1 MASNRERLRFIAQK
15 IREGR
20 FQDLLGL
27 AGRKLGRRT
36 APAESGIQPGSRF
49 REHKRE
55 AIQGF
60 LEFVHEGPQP
70 PWPLEVFIEV
80 SNLCDLQCA
89 MCHTFSALNPK
100 RFNIISHRHR
110 GFFDADLI
118 EERMGKVLEHA
129 LVVHAFGYGEPT
141 LHPQFNRILDIL
153 DRYEVMVDFFTHGMH
168 LDEKT
173 CADLVRKRISK
184 ITVSFSGSNREDYEN
199 IYIGGD
205 FERVLA
211 GIRRLSAEK
220 KRQGTEF
227 PLIVINSLAFK
238 HHVDKL
244 PEFVRLM
251 GEAGANVIHLKPMK
265 TYDIIQ
271 ELHGHASVFHPE
283 QEGRML
289 QEARD
294 IAAVFGLRLET
305 GDYETSQDDATVLQS
320 RHMGSRPLSTQ
331 SIPIPELKNIARKKR
346 EQGNLGEKAAG
357 KIEVQV
363 PKKDEVEYRHHPQ
376 MFCLEPFKTLYFSYE
391 GSAHPCCYKG
401 VTFGDIGKAP
411 AQDIWQSE
419 LMHSL
424 REHVARQEYPMDL
437 CHGCIK
443 TGLYPKANA
452 ARMYSLHYARWYA
465 DRFGSAFDTELIENM
480 KRLPN
485 SQELFQNKL
494 LPSGRREQ
502 EAIDGDA

>member
-20 FQDLLGL
+20 FKDLLRL
-27 AGRKLGRRT
+27 ADRKLRHGT
-36 APAESGIQPGSRF
+36 GPKEPGVQTGSGF

-60 LEFVHEGPQP
+60 LNFVQEGTQP

-118 EERMGKVLEHA
+118 EERMGEVLEHA

-141 LHPQFNRILDIL
+141 LHPQFDRILEIL
-153 DRYEVMVDFFTHGMH
+153 DRYEVMVDFFTNGMH

-173 CADLVRKRISK
+173 CEDLVRKRISK

-211 GIRRLSAEK
+211 GIRHLSAEK
-220 KRQGTEF
+220 KRQGTDF

-289 QEARD
+289 KEARN
-294 IAAVFGLRLET
+294 IAAEYGLRLEA
-305 GDYETSQDDATVLQS
+305 GDYETNREDESVLQS
-320 RHMGSRPLSTQ
+320 RHMGSRPLSTK
-331 SIPIPELKNIARKKR
+331 SIPISELKNIAREKR
-346 EQGNLGEKAAG
+346 EQGALGEKAAG
-357 KIEVQV
+357 KIEVRV
-363 PKKDEVEYRHHPQ
+363 PEKDEVEYRHHPR

-391 GSAHPCCYKG
+391 GAAHPCCYHG
-401 VTFGDIGKAP
+401 VTFGDIGKQP
-411 AQDIWQSE
+411 AQRIWQSG
-419 LMHSL
+419 LMPSL
-424 REHVARQEYPMDL
+424 REHVARQEYPVDL
-437 CHGCIK
+437 CYGCIK

-452 ARMYSLHYARWYA
+452 ARMYSLHYARWYE
-465 DRFGSAFDTELIENM
+465 DRFGVPFDADLAERM
-480 KRLPN
+480 KALPD
-485 SQELFQNKL
+485 S
-494 LPSGRREQ
+494 EQ
-502 EAIDGDA
+502 IFEQWLMPRFRPE